1 MRISPLARFCVL
13 SCSLLLL
20 PACTAF
26 RTADGELDAASQKLA
41 TENVTL
47 TAEDGNVPD
56 AAITPRGDFL
66 IAGKRVPLTGQQR
79 KEVAV
84 YRAQYIEIAREGIAI
99 GHEGIEAGR
108 RAVVPMV
115 FAALFGA
122 SDHEIQASMDKRLG
136 GVREAAMK
144 LCDRLP
150 DLMATD
156 QQLAADLP
164 AFQPYATLTQKRI
177 DDCSK
182 NVADGFNVADD

>member
-1 MRISPLARFCVL
+1 MNINIARVALLIFVLTLLAGC
-13 SCSLLLL
+13 
-20 PACTAF
+20 AAF
-26 RTADGELDAASQKLA
+26 RTADSELDAASQKLA

-47 TAEDGNVPD
+47 TAEGGSVPD
-56 AAITPRGDFL
+56 AAITPQDDFL
-66 IAGKRVPLTGQQR
+66 VAGKPVPLTRQQR
-79 KEVAV
+79 KEVAT

-99 GHEGIEAGR
+99 GHEGVEAGR

-136 GVREAAMK
+136 GVREAAMQ
-144 LCDRLP
+144 LCNRLP
-150 DLMATD
+150 DLMATE
-156 QQLAADLP
+156 QRLATDLP

-182 NVADGFNVADD
+182 NVADGFNVADN